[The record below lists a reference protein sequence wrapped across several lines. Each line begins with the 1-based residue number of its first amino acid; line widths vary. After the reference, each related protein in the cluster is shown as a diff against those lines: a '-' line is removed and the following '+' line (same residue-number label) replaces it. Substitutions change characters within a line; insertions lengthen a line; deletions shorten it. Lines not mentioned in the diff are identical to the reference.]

1 MCSYERA
8 FYNPILKVSNVL
20 DFDNLVVEFG
30 KDVKKNLEGNE
41 GEPEAQLTT
50 PVSHFLK
57 GFGDLHNLSV
67 TLVRETSITV
77 AGGGVTKNLV
87 PSAQTLASR
96 SMGCL
101 LVMLS

>member
-1 MCSYERA
+1 MRSYKRA

-67 TLVRETSITV
+67 TLVRETSIKV
-77 AGGGVTKNLV
+77 AGGVTKNLV

>member
-1 MCSYERA
+1 MRSYKRA

-41 GEPEAQLTT
+41 GEPEAQLTN

-77 AGGGVTKNLV
+77 AGGVTKNLV

-101 LVMLS
+101 LVTLS

>member
-1 MCSYERA
+1 
-8 FYNPILKVSNVL
+8 VL

-57 GFGDLHNLSV
+57 GFGDFPSPPAAPPR
-67 TLVRETSITV
+67 TPPR
-77 AGGGVTKNLV
+77 GGG
-87 PSAQTLASR
+87 
-96 SMGCL
+96 GGG
-101 LVMLS
+101 

>member
-1 MCSYERA
+1 M
-8 FYNPILKVSNVL
+8 L

-50 PVSHFLK
+50 PVSDFLK

>member
-1 MCSYERA
+1 M
-8 FYNPILKVSNVL
+8 L

-30 KDVKKNLEGNE
+30 KDVKESLETGL

-57 GFGDLHNLSV
+57 GFGNLHNLSV

-77 AGGGVTKNLV
+77 AGGVTKNLV

-101 LVMLS
+101 LVTLS

>member
-1 MCSYERA
+1 M
-8 FYNPILKVSNVL
+8 L

-77 AGGGVTKNLV
+77 AGGVTKNLV

-96 SMGCL
+96 SMAYL

>member
-1 MCSYERA
+1 MRSYKRA

-77 AGGGVTKNLV
+77 AGGVTKNLV
-87 PSAQTLASR
+87 LSAQTLASR

>member
-1 MCSYERA
+1 M
-8 FYNPILKVSNVL
+8 L

-77 AGGGVTKNLV
+77 AGGGNKKSGTVRPDFGVKVN
-87 PSAQTLASR
+87 
-96 SMGCL
+96 GL
-101 LVMLS
+101 LVCNV

>member
-1 MCSYERA
+1 M
-8 FYNPILKVSNVL
+8 L

-50 PVSHFLK
+50 PVSDFLK

-77 AGGGVTKNLV
+77 AGGGGVTKNLV
-87 PSAQTLASR
+87 SSAQTLALR

>member
-1 MCSYERA
+1 MCSYKRA
-8 FYNPILKVSNVL
+8 FYNPIPKVSNVL

-77 AGGGVTKNLV
+77 AGETKNLV

>member
-1 MCSYERA
+1 M
-8 FYNPILKVSNVL
+8 
-20 DFDNLVVEFG
+20 VVEFG

-77 AGGGVTKNLV
+77 AGGVTKNLV

-96 SMGCL
+96 LMGCL

>member
-1 MCSYERA
+1 M
-8 FYNPILKVSNVL
+8 L

-50 PVSHFLK
+50 PVSDFLK

-67 TLVRETSITV
+67 TLVRETSIMV
-77 AGGGVTKNLV
+77 AGGVTKNLV

>member
-1 MCSYERA
+1 MCSYKRA
-8 FYNPILKVSNVL
+8 FYNPIPKVSNVL

-77 AGGGVTKNLV
+77 AGGVTKNLV

>member
-1 MCSYERA
+1 M
-8 FYNPILKVSNVL
+8 L

-77 AGGGVTKNLV
+77 AGGVTKNLV
-87 PSAQTLASR
+87 SSAQTLVSR
-96 SMGCL
+96 LMGCL

>member
-1 MCSYERA
+1 M
-8 FYNPILKVSNVL
+8 L

-57 GFGDLHNLSV
+57 GFGDLHKLSV

-96 SMGCL
+96 LMGCL

>member
-1 MCSYERA
+1 MCSYKRA
-8 FYNPILKVSNVL
+8 FYNPIPKVSNVL

-41 GEPEAQLTT
+41 GEPEAQLTP

-77 AGGGVTKNLV
+77 AGGVTKNLV

>member
-1 MCSYERA
+1 
-8 FYNPILKVSNVL
+8 VL

-77 AGGGVTKNLV
+77 AGGVTKNLV
-87 PSAQTLASR
+87 PSAQTLVSR
-96 SMGCL
+96 LMGCL